1 MRVCVLG
8 AGVIG
13 LTTAWALS
21 EAGCEVAVV
30 DRDTVPGRGASA
42 ANGAQLSYSYVA
54 PLASPDTLRHL
65 PALLLDRD
73 GPSRVRPGFDPAFLR
88 WAAAFVRACR
98 PSVVR
103 ETTAVQLALAA
114 LSRAELDRL
123 AGAAGLA
130 FGRRVA
136 GKLVLF
142 RHPRSFAAARR
153 RVEGQA
159 ESAPAGSG
167 VEQRVLDAA
176 GCLAL
181 EPGLRLRATEIA
193 GGVFTPSEEVG
204 DCAAFCRGLAERL
217 RGRDSVS
224 WHMGEAAVPV
234 LRGGALR
241 AVRVGAR
248 EVAAD
253 RFVLCLGAGSTGF
266 ARRAGLRLP
275 VYPMKGYS
283 LTLRPRTPGAA
294 LSCSVTDADRK
305 VVFAP
310 LPEGDAS
317 LIRAAGIADLVGHD
331 SALDPARLAALR
343 DAAHAALDVERGA
356 DSGLDG
362 RPWAGL
368 RPATPDSRPIIG
380 PSPVPGLFLNTGHG
394 ALGWTLACGSARLAA
409 DLLLGR
415 EPRVRPGWFGLERTG

>member
-1 MRVCVLG
+1 MKVCVLG

-73 GPSRVRPGFDPAFLR
+73 GPLRVRPGLDPDFLR
-88 WAAAFVRACR
+88 WAVAFLRACR
-98 PSVVR
+98 TGVAR
-103 ETTAVQLALAA
+103 ETTAAQLALAA
-114 LSRAELDRL
+114 LSRAELDRV
-123 AGAAGLA
+123 AGAAGVE

-142 RHPRSFAAARR
+142 RRAASFAAARR
-153 RVEGQA
+153 QA
-159 ESAPAGSG
+159 QAQAGSG
-167 VEQRVLDAA
+167 AEQRALGAA
-176 GCLAL
+176 ECLAL
-181 EPGLRLRATEIA
+181 EPGLRLTAAEVA

-217 RGRDSVS
+217 RGRASVS
-224 WHMGEAAVPV
+224 WHMGEEAAPV
-234 LRGGALR
+234 LRGGAVR

-253 RFVLCLGAGSTGF
+253 RFVLCLGAGSARF
-266 ARRAGLRLP
+266 ARRAGVRLP

-283 LTLRPRTPGAA
+283 LTLRPRTPGGA
-294 LSCSVTDADRK
+294 LAHSVTDADRK

-310 LPEGDAS
+310 LAEDGAP

-331 SALDPARLAALR
+331 PALDPARLAAVR
-343 DAAHAALDVERGA
+343 DAAFAALDVDRGA
-356 DSGLDG
+356 DSRLDL

-368 RPATPDSRPIIG
+368 RPATPDSRPIVG

-394 ALGWTLACGSARLAA
+394 ALGWTLACGSARLAT

-415 EPRVRPGWFGLERTG
+415 QPPIRPGWFGLERTG